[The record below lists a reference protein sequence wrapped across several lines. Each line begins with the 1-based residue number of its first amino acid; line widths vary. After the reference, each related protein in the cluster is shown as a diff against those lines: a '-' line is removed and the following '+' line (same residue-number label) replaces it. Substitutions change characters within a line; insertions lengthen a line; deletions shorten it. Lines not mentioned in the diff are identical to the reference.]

1 MAWGNFCS
9 LPCPLKRW
17 DNRAKSLMLGFLPSV
32 GLIIGLLWA
41 AIYFALVYL
50 GFPYLPIVFMV
61 TFLPFALCG
70 FIHLDGFMDC
80 SDAIM
85 SRRPLE
91 ERQRILK
98 DSHTGA
104 FAVVSL
110 IFLLLAYYSCVSTA
124 VGVGIDFVN
133 MVMIVVLSRSVSGIH
148 VLLCKPMKQSQYAQM
163 SEDTD
168 SSATAEAAAASKNP
182 AEQPQEAAAVAEMV
196 EELMDETVLAEFAE
210 ASYAQ
215 KNSDKDA
222 VRPAPS
228 SDAAERL
235 EAVSEELKDVTREIA
250 ENAEVMSAQPSPA
263 DTETE
268 TSSDGTSGGGIVV
281 SAGNADSAAAVI
293 KKNTQSSRQQAAKNA
308 DVPATKKQGLVLLL
322 IQLVIYFALALLCS
336 HYIPATLL
344 VSAFVTAGTALAI
357 LHGRRQLGGMSGDIA
372 GYGIVWGELMG
383 VIGLLFC

>member
-41 AIYFALVYL
+41 TIYFALVYL

-168 SSATAEAAAASKNP
+168 SSATAETAAASKNP

-293 KKNTQSSRQQAAKNA
+293 KKNTQSSRQQATKNA

>member
-41 AIYFALVYL
+41 MIYFALVYL

-168 SSATAEAAAASKNP
+168 SSATAETAAAPQAPS
-182 AEQPQEAAAVAEMV
+182 EQPQEAAAVAEVV

-210 ASYAQ
+210 ASYSQ
-215 KNSDKDA
+215 KDSDNDA
-222 VRPAPS
+222 VRPVPS
-228 SDAAERL
+228 SGAAKKL

-250 ENAEVMSAQPSPA
+250 ENAEVVSAQPSPA
-263 DTETE
+263 DTET
-268 TSSDGTSGGGIVV
+268 SSDGTSCGGIIV
-281 SAGNADSAAAVI
+281 SAGNADSAASAI

-308 DVPATKKQGLVLLL
+308 DAPATKKQGLILLFV
-322 IQLVIYFALALLCS
+322 QLAIYFTLALLCS

-344 VSAFVTAGTALAI
+344 VSAFVIVGTALAI

>member
-32 GLIIGLLWA
+32 GLIIGLRWA
-41 AIYFALVYL
+41 VIYFALVYL

-168 SSATAEAAAASKNP
+168 SSATAETAAAPQAPS
-182 AEQPQEAAAVAEMV
+182 EQPQEAAAVAEVV

-210 ASYAQ
+210 ASYSQ
-215 KNSDKDA
+215 KDSDNDA
-222 VRPAPS
+222 VRPVPS
-228 SDAAERL
+228 SGAAKKL

-250 ENAEVMSAQPSPA
+250 E
-263 DTETE
+263 TESEQTPKAKA
-268 TSSDGTSGGGIVV
+268 SD
-281 SAGNADSAAAVI
+281 A
-293 KKNTQSSRQQAAKNA
+293 
-308 DVPATKKQGLVLLL
+308 PATKKQGLILLL
-322 IQLVIYFALALLCS
+322 VQLAIYFTLALLCS

-344 VSAFVTAGTALAI
+344 VSAFVIAGTALAI